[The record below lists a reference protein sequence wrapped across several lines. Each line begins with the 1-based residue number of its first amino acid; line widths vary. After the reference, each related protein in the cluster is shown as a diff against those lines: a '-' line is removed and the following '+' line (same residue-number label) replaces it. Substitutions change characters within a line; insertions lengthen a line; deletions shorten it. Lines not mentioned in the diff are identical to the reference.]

1 MLPTLLFGKAEWRP
15 SAALGAGYIG
25 TMYSSGP
32 AIPGTVWHSTYLRAE
47 LSLPALS
54 INDRHTLSLPFTLS
68 QSFTSATSDRM
79 AVSAYSEWEA
89 SLRYGFIATDW
100 LELSISSDAA
110 LLWYPKQHASEWRFG
125 GSAAA
130 AFYPL
135 PSLAIELP
143 ITLLTGRGALSIS
156 AGIMIRV
163 LPGGLS

>member
-1 MLPTLLFGKAEWRP
+1 
-15 SAALGAGYIG
+15 
-25 TMYSSGP
+25 
-32 AIPGTVWHSTYLRAE
+32 
-47 LSLPALS
+47 
-54 INDRHTLSLPFTLS
+54 
-68 QSFTSATSDRM
+68 M
-79 AVSAYSEWEA
+79 AVPAYSEWKA

-156 AGIMIRV
+156 AGIMIRF